1 MLKLNLSECNDS
13 QRRQN
18 HIRDEIS
25 YHENVVE
32 ILTKMRDKKQEKINA
47 NRCYHYNTMMYDSDN
62 TEKWVIC
69 RTKMDLLRQNLDE
82 INRLIEVE
90 KSYIEK
96 NKYYLSNANAE
107 HHYCCNE

>member
-18 HIRDEIS
+18 DIRDEIS

-32 ILTKMRDKKQEKINA
+32 ILTKLRDKKQEKINA
-47 NRCYHYNTMMYDSDN
+47 IRCHHYHTMLYDADK

-96 NKYYLSNANAE
+96 NKYYLSNANKE